1 MSDTISAAEVAKIY
15 AQDAEKRYQYL
26 LQQVQLT
33 QQIWILMDEHG
44 CVMLNSD
51 EEDCVPIWP
60 AEEFAK
66 TWLTEEWK
74 NCKLESISV
83 AKWQSRWTTGL
94 EEDEL
99 SIAIF
104 PDHQGEGLV
113 ISPYEFDADLRAK
126 NKKSR

>member
-1 MSDTISAAEVAKIY
+1 MSDTISAAQVAEIY

-33 QQIWILMDEHG
+33 QQIWILIDEHG

-60 AEEFAK
+60 AKEFAE
-66 TWLTEEWK
+66 TWLTNEWK

-83 AKWQSRWTTGL
+83 AKWQSRWTSGL
-94 EEDEL
+94 EDDEL

-113 ISPYEFDADLRAK
+113 ISPYEFDVDLRTK
-126 NKKSR
+126 SKKSR

>member
-1 MSDTISAAEVAKIY
+1 MSDIISAVQVAEIY
-15 AQDAEKRYQYL
+15 AYDAEKRYQYL
-26 LQQVQLT
+26 LQHVQLT

-51 EEDCVPIWP
+51 DEDCVPIWP
-60 AEEFAK
+60 AKEFAE

-94 EEDEL
+94 EDDEL

-113 ISPYEFDADLRAK
+113 ISPYEFDADLRSK